1 MIAEVIPES
10 KTWTKSE
17 IFSYSVPENLTDN
30 IKIGSLVNISF
41 GRKQIRGVV
50 EKLNDAD
57 TKTKYKIKEI
67 ISVAD
72 DFVLPENYI
81 EITKWIS
88 RYYLCSLGDAISL
101 FLPPQLI
108 KPRPNSNSEIRT
120 PNSDSAV
127 RLSPTQQ
134 KIFDDLKNKLDIR
147 NKKPALIHGVTGSG
161 KTEIYIKLT
170 EETLKLNKQIIILV
184 PEIMLTP
191 QTVERFEAVFG
202 DKICLQHSK
211 LSKSERYHTFY
222 DFYSGRKPIII
233 GPRSALLV
241 PSNNIGLI
249 IIDEEQEDS
258 YKQDQS
264 PRYNAV
270 GLAEQ
275 IAQKFGALLLFGS
288 ATPKIETYYRAVN
301 KEIDLFELSKRHNK
315 ELMPGA
321 TVIDLKDEIR
331 AENFSPI
338 STKLK
343 EEIRKVLDE
352 KNQVLLFLNR
362 RGSATF
368 VACRDCGYV
377 ILCHN
382 CAIPMVYHLN
392 EKENYLN
399 CHHCDRREISPDHCP
414 ECQSTKIKYFGTG
427 IDKIFTEIRK
437 FFPASRIAKVD
448 SKSITTRLDYNNF
461 FQKFKNKELDI
472 VIGTQMI
479 AKGLDIPAVDLV
491 GIISADTG
499 LHLPHYRATEKS
511 FELLTQV
518 SGRSGRTDKTGQT
531 IIQTYWPD
539 SPAVLAAKNHD
550 YILFY
555 DLEIKE
561 RQNHS
566 YPPFTHLIRIIAE
579 NSNADKA
586 KKEITS
592 MAEKIKKTNLNFIGP
607 GSCFYSKLHNKYRYH
622 LIIKIEKYPSEI
634 ITSLARENRQFIWD
648 AEPVNLL

>member
-202 DKICLQHSK
+202 DKICLQHSN
-211 LSKSERYHTFY
+211 
-222 DFYSGRKPIII
+222 
-233 GPRSALLV
+233 RS
-241 PSNNIGLI
+241 
-249 IIDEEQEDS
+249 
-258 YKQDQS
+258 
-264 PRYNAV
+264 
-270 GLAEQ
+270 
-275 IAQKFGALLLFGS
+275 
-288 ATPKIETYYRAVN
+288 
-301 KEIDLFELSKRHNK
+301 
-315 ELMPGA
+315 
-321 TVIDLKDEIR
+321 EIR
-331 AENFSPI
+331 RLAFVRFSNAEN
-338 STKLK
+338 
-343 EEIRKVLDE
+343 
-352 KNQVLLFLNR
+352 
-362 RGSATF
+362 
-368 VACRDCGYV
+368 
-377 ILCHN
+377 
-382 CAIPMVYHLN
+382 
-392 EKENYLN
+392 
-399 CHHCDRREISPDHCP
+399 
-414 ECQSTKIKYFGTG
+414 
-427 IDKIFTEIRK
+427 
-437 FFPASRIAKVD
+437 
-448 SKSITTRLDYNNF
+448 
-461 FQKFKNKELDI
+461 
-472 VIGTQMI
+472 
-479 AKGLDIPAVDLV
+479 
-491 GIISADTG
+491 
-499 LHLPHYRATEKS
+499 
-511 FELLTQV
+511 
-518 SGRSGRTDKTGQT
+518 
-531 IIQTYWPD
+531 
-539 SPAVLAAKNHD
+539 
-550 YILFY
+550 
-555 DLEIKE
+555 
-561 RQNHS
+561 
-566 YPPFTHLIRIIAE
+566 
-579 NSNADKA
+579 
-586 KKEITS
+586 
-592 MAEKIKKTNLNFIGP
+592 
-607 GSCFYSKLHNKYRYH
+607 
-622 LIIKIEKYPSEI
+622 
-634 ITSLARENRQFIWD
+634 
-648 AEPVNLL
+648 